1 MKILAV
7 LLLASSLAACG
18 ARTSDE
24 EQVRELIATMEKA
37 AEARDSSNL
46 LEHVADDYIDDDG
59 NDKAQLGTWL
69 RGYFLLNPTIDAQ
82 VDIDSLERPV
92 DGLVQAQLGVTVL
105 PAGDYTALEVE
116 FRRRD
121 GDWRVVRADRVR
133 NR

>member
-1 MKILAV
+1 MKFLAV
-7 LLLASSLAACG
+7 LILASALAACG
-18 ARTSDE
+18 ARSSDE

-37 AEARDSSNL
+37 AEARDSSDL
-46 LEHVADDYIDDDG
+46 LEHVADDYVDDDG
-59 NDKAQLGTWL
+59 YDKAQLGTWL

-82 VDIDSLERPV
+82 IDIDSLERPV

-105 PAGDYTALEVE
+105 PAGNYTALEVE

-121 GDWRVVRADRVR
+121 GDWRVVRADRIR